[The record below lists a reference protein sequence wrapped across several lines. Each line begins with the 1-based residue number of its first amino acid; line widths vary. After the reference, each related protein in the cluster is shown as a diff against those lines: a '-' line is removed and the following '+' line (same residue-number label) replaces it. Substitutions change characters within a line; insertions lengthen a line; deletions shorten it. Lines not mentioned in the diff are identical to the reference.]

1 MSYDFPAVTREEIA
15 AGPANIWRYKALLPV
30 PDDIEQSR
38 NMEPGFTRLLKA
50 DNLGAA
56 LGIDNLWV
64 KDDSTN
70 PTNSFKDRVVACALS
85 AALELHA
92 KVFACPSTGNLANAV
107 AAAGARA
114 GIKTVVFI
122 PSNLEKPKQVN
133 SAVYTD
139 RLVAVDGNY
148 DDVNKLAS
156 EIAGEEEGW
165 AFVNVNVRP
174 FYAEGSKTLGYE
186 IAEQLGWRIPEQIVI
201 PVASGS
207 QLTKV
212 DKAFQELIT
221 LGLVEDTPYKMYGA
235 QATGCSPVSVAY
247 KAGVDAIRP
256 VKPDTIAKSLAIGNP
271 ADGIYVLDICRASGG
286 AVEDITDDEV
296 REAIV
301 LLARTEG
308 IFTETAGGTTV
319 GVLKKLVETGQ
330 LDTCLETVVINT
342 GMGLKTLD
350 AVADHVGAAPPST
363 RRTMPSSP
371 PASSERAAHPT
382 TEIPQP
388 AKERRGSLGPHPHH
402 PAHLHRRRVR
412 GERLGRHPRRG
423 ARRPR
428 RQLRGDQGPHPRR
441 GGQPATLRQRLRRQ
455 RRRAVPRRPRDGDAR
470 RHPGLGHPRRRRR
483 LTEPPRRPPRHS
495 ARTSITAALPRESI
509 RTSATAPS
517 RSACSSRR
525 PCPAAGRSSRCRTG
539 SASRSRRRSGSRP

>member
-1 MSYDFPAVTREEIA
+1 MSALVAEKTGVPDPDESGGTPPGTPDLRDGAFGNATALACRECGHQVALGPHYACPECFGPLEVAYDFPAVTRAQIE
-15 AGPANIWRYKALLPV
+15 AGPRNIWRYKALLPV
-30 PDDIEQSR
+30 PTDIEQSP
-38 NMEPGFTRLLKA
+38 NMEPGFTRLLQA
-50 DNLGAA
+50 GNLARE
-56 LGIDNLWV
+56 LGMSNLWV

-85 AALELHA
+85 AAREFRA

-133 SAVYTD
+133 SAVYTEQ
-139 RLVAVDGNY
+139 LVAVDGNY

-156 EIAGEEEGW
+156 EIAGEEDGW

-186 IAEQLGWRIPEQIVI
+186 IAEQLGWRLPDQVVI

-212 DKAFQELIT
+212 HKAFGELVR
-221 LGLVEDTPYKMYGA
+221 LGLVEDKPVKIFGA

-247 KAGVDAIRP
+247 KDGVDAIRP

-271 ADGIYVLDICRASGG
+271 ADGIYVLDICRSTGG
-286 AVEDITDDEV
+286 AVEDINDDEV
-296 REAIV
+296 REGIL

-319 GVLKKLVETGQ
+319 GVLKKLVESGQ
-330 LDTCLETVVINT
+330 LDPEAETVVINT

-350 AVADHVGAAPPST
+350 AVADHVG
-363 RRTMPSSP
+363 
-371 PASSERAAHPT
+371 
-382 TEIPQP
+382 
-388 AKERRGSLGPHPHH
+388 
-402 PAHLHRRRVR
+402 
-412 GERLGRHPRRG
+412 
-423 ARRPR
+423 
-428 RQLRGDQGPHPRR
+428 
-441 GGQPATLRQRLRRQ
+441 
-455 RRRAVPRRPRDGDAR
+455 
-470 RHPGLGHPRRRRR
+470 
-483 LTEPPRRPPRHS
+483 
-495 ARTSITAALPRESI
+495 
-509 RTSATAPS
+509 
-517 RSACSSRR
+517 
-525 PCPAAGRSSRCRTG
+525 PAATIKPSYAAFVATG
-539 SASRSRRRSGSRP
+539 IG